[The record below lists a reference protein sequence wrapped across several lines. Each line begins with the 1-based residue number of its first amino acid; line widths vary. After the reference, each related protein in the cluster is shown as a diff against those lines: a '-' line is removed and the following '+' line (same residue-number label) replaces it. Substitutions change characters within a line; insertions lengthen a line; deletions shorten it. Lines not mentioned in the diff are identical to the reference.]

1 MIKWIKDK
9 IDDFIW
15 WITDDMNIWFLI
27 LALIGFIYMG
37 TTIYLIATGKEVR
50 IPKTQPIIY
59 LPR

>member
-15 WITDDMNIWFLI
+15 WITDDMNIWFAI
-27 LALIGFIYMG
+27 LALIGFIYIG
-37 TTIYLIATGKEVR
+37 TVIYALATGGVVKV
-50 IPKTQPIIY
+50 PKTQPIIY